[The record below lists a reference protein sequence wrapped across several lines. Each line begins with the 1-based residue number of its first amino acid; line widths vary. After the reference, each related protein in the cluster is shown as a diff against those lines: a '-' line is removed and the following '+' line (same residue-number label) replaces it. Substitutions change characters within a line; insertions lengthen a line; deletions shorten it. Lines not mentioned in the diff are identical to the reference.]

1 MIKEEMK
8 EVNAVKVV
16 LEVFKEYLDKKED
29 IPYEVVKYVVKEL
42 SSIEKDYDKT
52 INDLLVNHSLVV
64 KMEQLVELIGAVGTI
79 SIEDE
84 ENLDKT
90 LVVLNDYVSSY
101 KS

>member
-42 SSIEKDYDKT
+42 NSIEKDYDKT

-64 KMEQLVELIGAVGTI
+64 KMEQLVELIGIVGTI

-84 ENLDKT
+84 ENLDRT
-90 LVVLNDYVSSY
+90 LAMLNNYVSSY
-101 KS
+101 KR